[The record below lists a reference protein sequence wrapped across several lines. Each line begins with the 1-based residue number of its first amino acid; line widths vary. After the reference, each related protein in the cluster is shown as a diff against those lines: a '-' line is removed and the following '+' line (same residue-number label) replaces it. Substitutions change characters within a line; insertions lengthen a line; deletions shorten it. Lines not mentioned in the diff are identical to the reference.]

1 MYALR
6 KHFDG
11 KKYREADLPVSVTY
25 SSSPLMSPPCSLWFF
40 SAFSVLNSEKRNT
53 EATKNHR
60 EPQSGRAATQIDFCS
75 GLLSVKSEV
84 VAVVHLDSRAR
95 LRRDFQQLAHVAAQN
110 RHAIGIAQR
119 GCRENLV
126 HRRHRPR
133 KRVVGAHAD
142 LADSA
147 YGDQMPQRL
156 RRENNRIKI
165 ELLQIFSGFF
175 LDGFFALLGE
185 DLAPMVHAVG
195 IRRQVAAPVGRADF
209 QVRKTVQRSL
219 ENHVGK
225 ENSGFERVPD
235 HIAQAA
241 TSLHPGADTRGSRA
255 ILWMHK
261 DQGL

>member
-1 MYALR
+1 MCAR
-6 KHFDG
+6 CKHFHG
-11 KKYREADLPVSVTY
+11 TKYGETDLPLSLAD
-25 SSSPLMSPPCSLWFF
+25 SSPSPMSPPCSLWLF

-53 EATKNHR
+53 EATKIHR
-60 EPQSGRAATQIDFCS
+60 EPEPQPKKRHVFFSSWPKVKIDF
-75 GLLSVKSEV
+75 
-84 VAVVHLDSRAR
+84 VAVLRLDSGAR

-110 RHAIGIAQR
+110 RHAIGIAQP

-156 RRENNRIKI
+156 RRKNDRIKI
-165 ELLQIFSGFF
+165 QLLQIFSRFF
-175 LDGFFALLGE
+175 LKGLFALLGE
-185 DLAPMVHAVG
+185 DRAPMVHAVG
-195 IRRQVAAPVGRADF
+195 IRRQVAAPMGRADF

-225 ENSGFERVPD
+225 ENSGFERVPN

-241 TSLHPGADTRGSRA
+241 TSLHPGADTRGNRA
-255 ILWMHK
+255 ILRMHK
-261 DQGL
+261 YQGL